1 MSVVGGLV
9 ERGVVENGVA
19 EHGVVIETAP
29 RSIPRRMNA
38 FLNWKFWLGIVI
50 SAVFLYLALRGQP
63 LRQTWA
69 AMTRAQYLWL
79 IPAVIA
85 FFVRVGFAAWRW
97 HVLLRSTKEVPV
109 SRIWPIN
116 MIGFMANNVLPL
128 RAGEALRI
136 YQLGAQEKLS
146 RSGILATLFV
156 ERIFD
161 GLTLLSLIVISTLFI
176 PINDQVHKLTIT
188 TAFIFFGALAVFCL
202 VAFSG
207 AWRLRL
213 LTPVLARLPG
223 KLSESMSRRFDEFVA
238 GLGSLRRGRD
248 VSMVLV
254 TSFASWL
261 AELGTYLFVAQAFH
275 LNLGIAGAML
285 TMGVANVFTLIPS
298 SPGYVGPFEAG
309 TLLVLQQILHFPN
322 DLTLAYALVIHA
334 TLYFPVT
341 IAGAFYWFRHH
352 LSMNAVSQAQ
362 GNATTVAGD

>member
-1 MSVVGGLV
+1 MVAGDDVLEYQAAARTAGGVKGRPRATTTVKTWPCDEPKGLRKSIRCLAAA
-9 ERGVVENGVA
+9 ESTSRPPRKPTRGRCGTSTRLKPDRLLEELFQSGAISKA
-19 EHGVVIETAP
+19 EYDLK
-29 RSIPRRMNA
+29 RN
-38 FLNWKFWLGIVI
+38 
-50 SAVFLYLALRGQP
+50 
-63 LRQTWA
+63 
-69 AMTRAQYLWL
+69 
-79 IPAVIA
+79 
-85 FFVRVGFAAWRW
+85 
-97 HVLLRSTKEVPV
+97 
-109 SRIWPIN
+109 
-116 MIGFMANNVLPL
+116 
-128 RAGEALRI
+128 
-136 YQLGAQEKLS
+136 QLGAQEKLS

-176 PINDQVHKLTIT
+176 PVNDQVHALTIT
-188 TAFIFFGALAVFCL
+188 TALIFFGALAVFCL

-207 AWRLRL
+207 AWRQRL
-213 LTPVLARLPG
+213 LTPVLAHMPG

-309 TLLVLQQILHFPN
+309 TVLVLQQILHFPS
-322 DLTLAYALVIHA
+322 DLTVAYALVIHA

>member
-1 MSVVGGLV
+1 MSVL
-9 ERGVVENGVA
+9 GVVENDVA
-19 EHGVVIETAP
+19 ERTVVGEAASGAP
-29 RSIPRRMNA
+29 GSAPRRMNA
-38 FLNWKFWLGIVI
+38 FTNWKFWVGIGI
-50 SAVFLYLALRGQP
+50 SVVFLYLALRGQP
-63 LRQTWA
+63 LRQTWE
-69 AMTRAQYLWL
+69 AMKRAQYIWL
-79 IPAVIA
+79 VPAVVA
-85 FFVRVGFAAWRW
+85 FFVRVGFAALRW
-97 HVLLRSTKEVPV
+97 HVLLRTTKNVPV

-136 YQLGAQEKLS
+136 YQLGAQEKIS

-176 PINDQVHKLTIT
+176 PVNNQVHALTIT
-188 TAFIFFGALAVFCL
+188 TALIFFGALAVFCL

-207 AWRLRL
+207 AWRQRL

-223 KLSESMSRRFDEFVA
+223 GLSVRMARRFDEFVV

-248 VSMVLV
+248 LSMVV
-254 TSFASWL
+254 ATSFASWL

-309 TLLVLQQILHFPN
+309 TVVVLQEILKMPS
-322 DLTLAYALVIHA
+322 DITVAYALVIHA
-334 TLYFPVT
+334 TLYLPVT
-341 IAGAFYWFRHH
+341 IAGAIYWFRHH
-352 LSMNAVSQAQ
+352 LTM
-362 GNATTVAGD
+362 TTVSEAQDTTAD